1 MTQVDSMFLS
11 TNQQMEA
18 TLQKPTTLTK
28 NRTIRRVA
36 VLGSGIMGS
45 RIAAHFANIG
55 LDVLLLDIVPNA
67 LSPAEEVKKLTLD
80 SPAVRNRIV
89 NDAFQTMLKASPAA
103 LYSPKFADRIKLGNF
118 DDNLKDLAQQDWI
131 IEAVVERLDIKRSLY
146 ERVEAVRKPGSLIT
160 SNTSGIPMH
169 LLAEGRSEDFR
180 RHFCGTHFF
189 NPPRYLRLLEIIPG
203 PATDPT
209 IIDFLMNYGDLYLGK
224 TTVLCKDTPGFIANR
239 LGIQSLVQTIR
250 VAEELGLTVEE
261 VDKLT
266 GPVVGRPKSGTFR
279 LSDVVGLDTT
289 VNVANNLAKMEHDES
304 RESFQLTPSMQKLME
319 NKWLGDKTGQGYYKK
334 TKDATGKTE
343 ILALD
348 LKTFEYKPSQKGTK
362 FATLESTKAIDNL
375 RKRFSVLLAGKDNA
389 GEFYRRTFADGFA
402 YATHRI
408 PEISDELYRID
419 AAITTGFGW
428 QMGLFETWDAIGV
441 RKGIELIEAQGKKP
455 AQWVYDMLDAGF
467 DSFYKAEG
475 GKKKYYDIPSKSYK
489 VIPGTESF
497 VILENLSDN
506 VVWKNAGA
514 ALYDIGDGI
523 LNLEFRSKMNTFGAE
538 VIEGIQKSISLAEKD
553 FRGLVIGNESA
564 EAFSAGANLATLF
577 MFAIEQE
584 FDEINLMIAQFQQ
597 TMMRAR
603 YSSIPVVGAP
613 HTLALGGGCELNL
626 HADRV
631 VAHAE
636 TYMGLVEVGVGL
648 IPAGG
653 GTKEMAARAS
663 DLYQTGDP
671 ELNILQNVFMNIA
684 TAKVS
689 TSAQEAKEMNY
700 IRPTDQIVLNRSRL
714 IAEAKQ
720 AAIELAENGYVQ
732 PKPRNDIKVQGKT
745 GIALFKAGV
754 TAMHM
759 GRYISD
765 HDRKI
770 ADKLAYVICGG
781 DLSSPQNVTEQYLL
795 DLEREAFLSLSGEKK
810 TLERIQSLLQ
820 GGKPVRN

>member
-1 MTQVDSMFLS
+1 
-11 TNQQMEA
+11 MEA
-18 TLQKPTTLTK
+18 TLEKPKAHTK

-55 LDVLLLDIVPNA
+55 ADVLLLDIVPKEPSA
-67 LSPAEEVKKLTLD
+67 AEQAKGLTTD

-89 NDAFQTMLKASPAA
+89 NDAFQTMLKASPAS
-103 LYSPKFADRIKLGNF
+103 LYSPKFAERVKLGNF
-118 DDNLKDLAQQDWI
+118 DDNLKEIAAYDWV
-131 IEAVVERLDIKRSLY
+131 IEVVVERLDIKRSVY
-146 ERVEAVRKPGSLIT
+146 ERVEQFRKPGTLIT

-180 RHFCGTHFF
+180 RNFCGTHFF

-203 PATDPT
+203 PDTDPAV
-209 IIDFLMNYGDLYLGK
+209 IDFLMNYGDLYLGK

-239 LGIQSLVQTIR
+239 LGIQSLIQTIR

-289 VNVANNLAKMEHDES
+289 VNVAGNLVKMEHDES
-304 RESFQLTPSMQKLME
+304 RASFELPASVQKLME

-334 TKDATGKTE
+334 TKDEKGQTQ

-348 LKTFEYKPSQKGTK
+348 LKTFEYKPSQKVK

-375 RKRFSVLLAGKDNA
+375 KKRFPVLVAGKDNA
-389 GEFYRRTFADGFA
+389 GEFYRKTFADGFQ

-419 AAITTGFGW
+419 AAITAGFGW
-428 QMGLFETWDAIGV
+428 QLGLFETWDAIGV
-441 RKGIELIEAQGKKP
+441 KNGLDMIEAQGKKP

-467 DSFYKAEG
+467 DSFYKVEG
-475 GKKKYYDIPSKSYK
+475 GKRTYYDIPTKSYK
-489 VIPGTESF
+489 AIPGAEAFT
-497 VILENLSDN
+497 ILENLRGDGPSN
-506 VVWKNAGA
+506 KVVWKNADA
-514 ALYDIGDGI
+514 AIYDIGDGI
-523 LNLEFRSKMNTFGAE
+523 LNVEFRSKMNTFGQGVSEALNK
-538 VIEGIQKSISLAEKD
+538 GISLAEKD
-553 FRGLVIGNESA
+553 FRGLVVGNDSA

-577 MFAIEQE
+577 MFAVEQE
-584 FDEINLMIAQFQQ
+584 FDEVNLMIAQFQKLI
-597 TMMRAR
+597 TRLR
-603 YSSIPVVGAP
+603 YSSIPVVVAP
-613 HTLALGGGCELNL
+613 HTLTLGGGCEAVL
-626 HADRV
+626 HADRA

-636 TYMGLVEVGVGL
+636 SYIGLVEVGVGL

-663 DLYQTGDP
+663 DLYQSGDP

-689 TSAQEAKEMNY
+689 TSAQEAREMNY
-700 IRPTDQIVLNRSRL
+700 LRPTDQIVLNRSRL
-714 IAEAKQ
+714 LAEAKQ
-720 AAIELAENGYVQ
+720 AAIELADNGYTQ
-732 PKPRNDIKVQGKT
+732 PKPRADIKVQGKT
-745 GIALFKAGV
+745 GIALFKAGL
-754 TAMHM
+754 TAMRM

-765 HDRKI
+765 HDMKI

-781 DLSSPQNVTEQYLL
+781 DLSAPQVVSEQYLL
-795 DLEREAFLSLSGEKK
+795 DLEREAFLSLTGEKK
-810 TLERIQSLLQ
+810 TLERIQSLLT
-820 GGKPVRN
+820 GGKPLRN

>member
-1 MTQVDSMFLS
+1 
-11 TNQQMEA
+11 MEA
-18 TLQKPTTLTK
+18 TLEKPRSDGRPPQTK

-55 LDVLLLDIVPNA
+55 VDVLLLDIVPREPNELEQA
-67 LSPAEEVKKLTLD
+67 KGLTTASPL
-80 SPAVRNRIV
+80 VRNRIV
-89 NDAFQTMLKASPAA
+89 TDAFQTMLKASPAS

-118 DDNLKDLAQQDWI
+118 DDNLKDIATFDWI
-131 IEAVVERLDIKRSLY
+131 IEVVVERLDIKRSVY
-146 ERVEAVRKPGSLIT
+146 ERVEQFRKPGTLIT

-180 RHFCGTHFF
+180 RNFCGTHFF

-203 PATDPT
+203 PDTDPAV
-209 IIDFLMNYGDLYLGK
+209 IDFLMNYGDLYLGK

-239 LGIQSLVQTIR
+239 LGIQSLIQTIR
-250 VAEELGLTVEE
+250 VAENLGLTVEE

-289 VNVANNLAKMEHDES
+289 ANVAGNLVKMEHDES
-304 RESFQLTPSMQKLME
+304 RASFELPASVQKLME

-334 TKDATGKTE
+334 TKDEKGQTQ

-348 LKTFEYKPSQKGTK
+348 LKTYEYKPSGKGTGAAIR

-375 RKRFSVLLAGKDNA
+375 KKRFPVLIAGKDKA
-389 GEFYRRTFADGFA
+389 GEFYRQTFADGFR
-402 YATHRI
+402 YATYRI

-419 AAITTGFGW
+419 AAITAGFGW
-428 QMGLFETWDAIGV
+428 QLGLFETWDAIGV
-441 RKGIELIEAQGKKP
+441 KKGVELIESFGQKP

-467 DSFYKAEG
+467 DQFYKVEN
-475 GKKKYYDIPSKSYK
+475 GKRKYYDIPTKSYK
-489 VIPGTESF
+489 VIPGVETF
-497 VILENLSDN
+497 TILENLSN
-506 VVWKNAGA
+506 NIVWKNSGA
-514 ALYDIGDGI
+514 NIVDLGDGI
-523 LNLEFRSKMNTFGAE
+523 LNVEFRSKMNTFGQE
-538 VIEGIQKSISLAEKD
+538 VSEALNKGIALAEKD
-553 FRGLVIGNESA
+553 FRGLVVGNDST
-564 EAFSAGANLATLF
+564 EAFSAGANLAMLF
-577 MFAIEQE
+577 MFAVEQE
-584 FDEINLMIAQFQQ
+584 FDEVNLMIAQFQKLIA
-597 TMMRAR
+597 RIR
-603 YSSIPVVGAP
+603 YSSVPVIVAP
-613 HTLALGGGCELNL
+613 HTLTLGGGCEAVL

-636 TYMGLVEVGVGL
+636 SYIGLVEVGVGL

-689 TSAQEAKEMNY
+689 TSAQEAREMNY
-700 IRPTDQIVLNRSRL
+700 LRATDQIVLNRSRL
-714 IAEAKQ
+714 LAEAKQ
-720 AAIELAENGYVQ
+720 AAIELADNGYTQ
-732 PKPRNDIKVQGKT
+732 PKPRTDIKVQGKT
-745 GIALFKAGV
+745 GIALFRAGV

-781 DLSSPQNVTEQYLL
+781 DLSSPQNVSEQYLL
-795 DLEREAFLSLSGEKK
+795 DLEREAFLSLTGEKK
-810 TLERIQSLLQ
+810 TLERIQSLLT
-820 GGKPVRN
+820 GGKALRN

>member
-1 MTQVDSMFLS
+1 
-11 TNQQMEA
+11 MEA
-18 TLQKPTTLTK
+18 TLEKPKAQIK

-55 LDVLLLDIVPNA
+55 ADVLLLDIVPKEPNA
-67 LSPAEEVKKLTLD
+67 AEQAKGLTTD
-80 SPAVRNRIV
+80 NPAVRNRVV
-89 NDAFQTMLKASPAA
+89 NEAFQTMLKASPAS
-103 LYSPKFADRIKLGNF
+103 LYSPKFAERVKLGNF
-118 DDNLKDLAQQDWI
+118 DDNLKEIAAYDWV
-131 IEAVVERLDIKRSLY
+131 IEVVVERLDVKRSVY
-146 ERVEAVRKPGSLIT
+146 ERVEQFRKPGTLIT

-180 RHFCGTHFF
+180 RNFCGTHFF

-203 PATDPT
+203 PDTDPAV
-209 IIDFLMNYGDLYLGK
+209 IDFLMNYGDLYLGK

-239 LGIQSLVQTIR
+239 LGIQSLIQTIR

-289 VNVANNLAKMEHDES
+289 VNVAGNLVKMEHDES
-304 RESFQLTPSMQKLME
+304 RASFELPASVQKLME
-319 NKWLGDKTGQGYYKK
+319 SKWLGDKTGQGYYKK
-334 TKDATGKTE
+334 TKDEKGQTQ

-348 LKTFEYKPSQKGTK
+348 LKTFEYKPSQKVK

-375 RKRFSVLLAGKDNA
+375 RKRFPVLVAGKDKA
-389 GEFYRRTFADGFA
+389 GEFYRKTFADGFQ

-419 AAITTGFGW
+419 AAITAGFGW
-428 QMGLFETWDAIGV
+428 QLGLFETWDAVGV
-441 RKGIELIEAQGKKP
+441 KNGLDMIEAQGKKP

-467 DSFYKAEG
+467 DSFYKVEG
-475 GKKKYYDIPSKSYK
+475 GKRKYYDIPTKSYK
-489 VIPGTESF
+489 AIPGVEAFT
-497 VILENLSDN
+497 ILENLSNN
-506 VVWKNAGA
+506 VVWKNADA
-514 ALYDIGDGI
+514 SIYDIGDGI
-523 LNLEFRSKMNTFGAE
+523 LNVEFRSKMNTFGQGVSEALNK
-538 VIEGIQKSISLAEKD
+538 GILLAEKD
-553 FRGLVIGNESA
+553 FRGLVVGNDSA

-577 MFAIEQE
+577 MFAVEQE
-584 FDEINLMIAQFQQ
+584 FDEVNLMIAQFQKLI
-597 TMMRAR
+597 TRLR
-603 YSSIPVVGAP
+603 YSSIPVVVAP
-613 HTLALGGGCELNL
+613 HTLTLGGGCEAVL
-626 HADRV
+626 HADRA

-636 TYMGLVEVGVGL
+636 SYIGLVEVGVGL

-663 DLYQTGDP
+663 DLYQSGDP

-689 TSAQEAKEMNY
+689 TSAQEAREMNY
-700 IRPTDQIVLNRSRL
+700 LRSTDQIVLNRSRL
-714 IAEAKQ
+714 LAEAKQ
-720 AAIELAENGYVQ
+720 AAIELADNGYTQ
-732 PKPRNDIKVQGKT
+732 PKPRADIKVQGKT
-745 GIALFKAGV
+745 GIALFKAGL
-754 TAMHM
+754 TAMRM

-765 HDRKI
+765 HDMKI

-781 DLSSPQNVTEQYLL
+781 DLSAPQVVSEQYLL
-795 DLEREAFLSLSGEKK
+795 DLEREAFLSLTGEKK
-810 TLERIQSLLQ
+810 TLERIQSLLT
-820 GGKPVRN
+820 GGKPLRN

>member
-1 MTQVDSMFLS
+1 
-11 TNQQMEA
+11 MEA
-18 TLQKPTTLTK
+18 TLEKPKTQMK

-55 LDVLLLDIVPNA
+55 VDVLLLDIVPKEPNA
-67 LSPAEEVKKLTLD
+67 IEQAKGLTTASPV
-80 SPAVRNRIV
+80 VRNRIV
-89 NDAFQTMLKASPAA
+89 NDAFQTMLKASPAS
-103 LYSPKFADRIKLGNF
+103 LYSPKIADRVKLGNF
-118 DDNLKDLAQQDWI
+118 DDDLKEIASYDWI
-131 IEAVVERLDIKRSLY
+131 IEVVVERLDIKRSVY
-146 ERVEAVRKPGSLIT
+146 ERVEQFRKPGTLIT

-180 RHFCGTHFF
+180 RNFCGTHFF

-203 PATDPT
+203 PDTDPAV
-209 IIDFLMNYGDLYLGK
+209 IDFLMNYGDLFLGK

-239 LGIQSLVQTIR
+239 LGIQSLIQTIR

-289 VNVANNLAKMEHDES
+289 VNVAGNLVKMEHDES
-304 RESFQLTPSMQKLME
+304 RASFELPASVQKLME

-334 TKDATGKTE
+334 TKDEKGQTQ

-348 LKTFEYKPSQKGTK
+348 LKTFDYKPSQRVK

-375 RKRFSVLLAGKDNA
+375 KKRFPVLIEGKDKA
-389 GEFYRRTFADGFA
+389 GEFYRKTFADGFR
-402 YATHRI
+402 YATFRI

-419 AAITTGFGW
+419 AAITAGFGW

-441 RKGIELIEAQGKKP
+441 KQGIDMIEAQGQKP
-455 AQWVYDMLDAGF
+455 AQWVYDMLEAGF
-467 DSFYKAEG
+467 TSFYKVEG
-475 GKKKYYDIPSKSYK
+475 GKRKYYDIPTKSYK
-489 VIPGTESF
+489 AIPGADAF
-497 VILENLSDN
+497 IILENLSN
-506 VVWKNAGA
+506 NIVWKNADA
-514 ALYDIGDGI
+514 NIYDLGDGI
-523 LNLEFRSKMNTFGAE
+523 LNVEFRSKMNTFGQGVSEALMK
-538 VIEGIQKSISLAEKD
+538 GISLAEKD
-553 FRGLVIGNESA
+553 FRGLVVGNDSA

-577 MFAIEQE
+577 MFAVEQE
-584 FDEINLMIAQFQQ
+584 FDEVNLMIAQFQKLIS
-597 TMMRAR
+597 RLR
-603 YSSIPVVGAP
+603 YSSIPVIVAP
-613 HTLALGGGCELNL
+613 HTLTLGGGCEAVL
-626 HADRV
+626 HADRA

-636 TYMGLVEVGVGL
+636 SYIGLVEVGVGL

-663 DLYQTGDP
+663 DLYQSGDP
-671 ELNILQNVFMNIA
+671 ELNIVQNVFMNIA

-689 TSAQEAKEMNY
+689 TSAQEAREMNY
-700 IRPTDQIVLNRSRL
+700 LRSTDQIVLNRSRL
-714 IAEAKQ
+714 LAEAKQ
-720 AAIELAENGYVQ
+720 AAIELADNGYTQ
-732 PKPRNDIKVQGKT
+732 PKPRTDIKVQGKT
-745 GIALFKAGV
+745 GIALFRAGV

-781 DLSSPQNVTEQYLL
+781 DLSTPQTVSEQYLL
-795 DLEREAFLSLSGEKK
+795 DLEREAFLSLTGEKK
-810 TLERIQSLLQ
+810 TLERIQSLLT
-820 GGKPVRN
+820 GGKPLRN

>member
-334 TKDATGKTE
+334 TKDANGKTE

>member
-1 MTQVDSMFLS
+1 
-11 TNQQMEA
+11 MEA
-18 TLQKPTTLTK
+18 TLEKTKSEGRTAQTK

-55 LDVLLLDIVPNA
+55 VDVLLLDIVPREPNEA
-67 LSPAEEVKKLTLD
+67 EQAKGLTTASPL
-80 SPAVRNRIV
+80 VRNRIV

-118 DDNLKDLAQQDWI
+118 DDNLKDIASFDWI
-131 IEAVVERLDIKRSLY
+131 IEVVVERLDIKRSVY
-146 ERVEAVRKPGSLIT
+146 ERVEQFRKPGTLIT
-160 SNTSGIPMH
+160 SNTSGILMQ
-169 LLAEGRSEDFR
+169 LLVEGRSDDFR
-180 RHFCGTHFF
+180 RNFCGTHFF

-203 PATDPT
+203 PDTDPAVV
-209 IIDFLMNYGDLYLGK
+209 DFLMNYGDLYLGK

-239 LGIQSLVQTIR
+239 LGIQSLIQTIR

-289 VNVANNLAKMEHDES
+289 VNVASNLVKMEHDES
-304 RESFQLTPSMQKLME
+304 RSSFELPASVQKLME

-334 TKDATGKTE
+334 TKDDKGQSL

-348 LKTFEYKPSQKGTK
+348 LKTFEYKPSEKVK

-375 RKRFSVLLAGKDNA
+375 KKRFPVLIAGKDKA
-389 GEFYRRTFADGFA
+389 GEFYRQTFADGFR
-402 YATHRI
+402 YASYRI

-419 AAITTGFGW
+419 AAITAGFGW
-428 QMGLFETWDAIGV
+428 QLGLFETWDAIGV
-441 RKGIELIEAQGKKP
+441 KKGVDLIESFGQKP

-467 DSFYKAEG
+467 DQFYKVEN
-475 GKKKYYDIPSKSYK
+475 GKRNYYDIPTKSYK
-489 VIPGTESF
+489 AIPGTEAF
-497 VILENLSDN
+497 TILENLSN
-506 VVWKNAGA
+506 NIVWKNAGA
-514 ALYDIGDGI
+514 NIVDLGDGI
-523 LNLEFRSKMNTFGAE
+523 LNVEFRSKMNTFGQE
-538 VIEGIQKSISLAEKD
+538 VSEALNKGVALAEKD
-553 FRGLVIGNESA
+553 FRGLVVGNDST
-564 EAFSAGANLATLF
+564 EAFSAGANLAMLF
-577 MFAIEQE
+577 MFAVEQE
-584 FDEINLMIAQFQQ
+584 FDEVNLMIAQFQKLIA
-597 TMMRAR
+597 RLR
-603 YSSIPVVGAP
+603 YSSVPVIVAP
-613 HTLALGGGCELNL
+613 HTLTLGGGCEAVL

-636 TYMGLVEVGVGL
+636 SYIGLVEVGVGL

-689 TSAQEAKEMNY
+689 TSAQEAREMNY
-700 IRPTDQIVLNRSRL
+700 LRSTDQIVLNRSRL
-714 IAEAKQ
+714 LAEAKQ
-720 AAIELAENGYVQ
+720 AAIELADNGYTQ
-732 PKPRNDIKVQGKT
+732 PKPRTDIKVQGKT
-745 GIALFKAGV
+745 GIALFKAGI

-781 DLSSPQNVTEQYLL
+781 DLSSPQNVSEQYLL
-795 DLEREAFLSLSGEKK
+795 DLEREAFLSLTGEKK
-810 TLERIQSLLQ
+810 TLERIQSLLT
-820 GGKPVRN
+820 GGKALRN